1 MANYYFRLR
10 DTTATKQT
18 PIILYAQINGNRIKC
33 KTNETILPAN
43 WDHAKKWP
51 IDDKEN
57 KAIAKENKNLIN
69 TLTGLLSAA
78 NNAYLYFKDTLKDHN
93 PETEKYQ
100 NKFYEVA
107 GIGAKENPI
116 KNTPGKYTLFQ
127 FVDKFI
133 IEAKQ
138 RQNEHT
144 GAKISENT
152 IKMYNQCK
160 RLLKEFNDTKYKLDF
175 NKINLD
181 FLLDFKEFLNG
192 KQYATNTVAKHII
205 TLKTFLNEANERG
218 YYDNMAHKSKR
229 FRAIQVQSETI
240 YLTDKELNE
249 IYKLDLSKKPK
260 LERARDLF
268 LVGCYTG
275 LRFSDFTN
283 IEPENIKG
291 GFIEITTKKTCEPV
305 VIPIHTR
312 INEIMSKYE
321 GKYVNS
327 LPPAI
332 SNQKL
337 NEYLKEL
344 CELVPTLH
352 APIDKEQR
360 KNPNTKTKG
369 PKLLKPKKKFEL
381 VCTHTARRSFATN
394 NYNNGISANILM
406 KITGHKTEKSFY
418 KYIRVTPKEN
428 AQRLRDLWNLET
440 SLLKVV

>member
-1 MANYYFRLR
+1 MANYYYRLR
-10 DTTATKQT
+10 DTNATKPT
-18 PIILYAQINGNRIKC
+18 PIILYAQINGKRIKC

-43 WDHAKKWP
+43 WDHTQKRPKKT
-51 IDDKEN
+51 KEN
-57 KAIAKENKNLIN
+57 KVLIER
-69 TLTGLLSAA
+69 LTFLLSVA
-78 NNAYLYFKDTLKDHN
+78 NDTYLYFRDTAKDLN
-93 PETEKYQ
+93 PDTEKYQ

-107 GIGAKENPI
+107 GIGAKENPT
-116 KNTPGKYTLFQ
+116 KNTNVKYSFFQ
-127 FVDKFI
+127 FIDKFI
-133 IEAKQ
+133 IETNQ

-152 IKMYNQCK
+152 VKMYNQCK
-160 RLLKEFNDTKYKLDF
+160 RLLKEFNDTKYKIDF
-175 NKINLD
+175 KRINLD
-181 FLLDFKEFLNG
+181 FLLDFKEFLNE
-192 KQYATNTVAKHII
+192 KQYATNTISKHII
-205 TLKTFLNEANERG
+205 TLKTFLNDANERG

-240 YLTDKELNE
+240 YLTDKELDL
-249 IYKLDLSKKPK
+249 IYKLDLSTKPK

-291 GFIEITTKKTCEPV
+291 GFIEITTQKTGEPV
-305 VIPIHTR
+305 VIPIHAR
-312 INEIMSKYE
+312 INEIMAKYE
-321 GKYVNS
+321 GKYINS

-352 APIDKEQR
+352 APIDKEQK

-369 PKLLKPKKKFEL
+369 PKLIKPKMKFEL
-381 VCTHTARRSFATN
+381 VSTHTARRSFATN
-394 NYNNGISANILM
+394 NYNKGISANILM